1 MKKHLFN
8 VAAILGLFVM
18 LTVVSASAQTAKQL
32 SASVPFNFTV
42 GQKTLPAGKYTIY
55 RTSVNT
61 TDGFLMRDEHGRVA
75 VVFKTHAV
83 QGLENLEKGRLEFR
97 RLGDRYFLARFWVD
111 GDDAG
116 RELEQL
122 TLEFTIPQD
131 PALKDVIA
139 EDLSLTTQ

>member
-8 VAAILGLFVM
+8 VALSLFVM
-18 LTVVSASAQTAKQL
+18 LTVVSVSAQTAKQL
-32 SASVPFNFTV
+32 SARVPFDFTV

-61 TDGFLMRDEHGRVA
+61 TDGFLMRDENGRVA

-83 QGLENLEKGRLEFR
+83 QGLEHPAKGRLEFR
-97 RLGDRYFLARFWVD
+97 RLGDQYFLARFWAD

-122 TLEFTIPQD
+122 TLEFIIAKG
-131 PALKDVIA
+131 PALKGVTA
-139 EDLSLTTQ
+139 EVLSLTTQ